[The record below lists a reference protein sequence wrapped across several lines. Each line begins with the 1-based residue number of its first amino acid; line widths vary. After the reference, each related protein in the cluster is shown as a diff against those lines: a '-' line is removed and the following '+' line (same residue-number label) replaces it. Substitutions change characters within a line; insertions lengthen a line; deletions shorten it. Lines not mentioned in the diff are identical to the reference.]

1 MDKIEPTIKVLH
13 LIDSGGL
20 YGAEKMLLTL
30 CSEQIKQ
37 GLQSTILSCG
47 TVNEEPKAIELEAKK
62 LGIDVILWRMKSGLN
77 RPGMHDIWKLIVEE
91 GFTLLHSHGYKFN
104 VLLAL
109 TRHSYPQVKVV
120 ATVHGYTTPKRFS
133 KGWIYQWAD
142 KLLLIRLDAIIYV
155 NQFVGMPSFL

>member
-1 MDKIEPTIKVLH
+1 
-13 LIDSGGL
+13 
-20 YGAEKMLLTL
+20 KMLLTL

-109 TRHSYPQVKVV
+109 TRHS
-120 ATVHGYTTPKRFS
+120 
-133 KGWIYQWAD
+133 
-142 KLLLIRLDAIIYV
+142 
-155 NQFVGMPSFL
+155 